1 MYCSTYTM
9 LKNICLILE
18 GIWKTYSVAG
28 QTQIIWQDP
37 QNQGWKV
44 QTPYR
49 FFLKHRPQTG
59 VINLQIYEGSV
70 KIGEKLCFLQL
81 TVKLPNHLLSCRHR
95 LSNPAENCITLFITL
110 SLHIGMLI
118 QRLKNCWIENPSLLT
133 FVRTIQNSTYSV
145 ILDCFYTREID
156 LYFWIHHFWSHGITT
171 IWEPENWK
179 KHNFFTIVDSGDV
192 IDFGLSGGRVGVF
205 TCSQDNGI
213 WSDMSYRCQ
222 E

>member
-1 MYCSTYTM
+1 MCYMYCSTYTM
-9 LKNICLILE
+9 LKNMCLILE

-81 TVKLPNHLLSCRHR
+81 TVKLPNYLLSCCHR
-95 LSNPAENCITLFITL
+95 LSNLIQLRIASLCL
-110 SLHIGMLI
+110 SLYHIGMLI
-118 QRLKNCWIENPSLLT
+118 QRLRNC
-133 FVRTIQNSTYSV
+133 
-145 ILDCFYTREID
+145 
-156 LYFWIHHFWSHGITT
+156 
-171 IWEPENWK
+171 
-179 KHNFFTIVDSGDV
+179 
-192 IDFGLSGGRVGVF
+192 
-205 TCSQDNGI
+205 
-213 WSDMSYRCQ
+213 
-222 E
+222 

>member
-1 MYCSTYTM
+1 M
-9 LKNICLILE
+9 LYVLFYLYYAEKFICLILE

-81 TVKLPNHLLSCRHR
+81 TVKLQLRIASLC
-95 LSNPAENCITLFITL
+95 L
-110 SLHIGMLI
+110 SLYHIGMLI
-118 QRLKNCWIENPSLLT
+118 QT
-133 FVRTIQNSTYSV
+133 
-145 ILDCFYTREID
+145 
-156 LYFWIHHFWSHGITT
+156 
-171 IWEPENWK
+171 
-179 KHNFFTIVDSGDV
+179 
-192 IDFGLSGGRVGVF
+192 
-205 TCSQDNGI
+205 
-213 WSDMSYRCQ
+213 
-222 E
+222 